1 MRRLASRIAAAFTV
15 LLLAAG
21 CATPEAHRPLERE
34 LRPDGGFTVHER
46 VRVSPRVRADFEHGV
61 ALLDA
66 GRFDEGIAVLERVTE
81 AAPNLVAAR
90 IDLGIAHAR
99 IGELDLAEA
108 ELEHALTLAPSH
120 PVAQNEL
127 AIVYR
132 RTGRFREARAHY
144 ESALATYPA
153 FHLARKNL
161 AILCDL
167 YLMDPDC
174 ALEHYHH
181 YLQAVPEDATTAMW
195 MRDLRTR
202 HGKE

>member
-1 MRRLASRIAAAFTV
+1 MRRLTSRLTAG
-15 LLLAAG
+15 LAALALAA
-21 CATPEAHRPLERE
+21 CATPETPRPLERE
-34 LRPDGGFTVHER
+34 IRPDGGFTLHER
-46 VRVSPRVRADFEHGV
+46 VRVSPRVRADFENGV

-66 GRFDEGIAVLERVTE
+66 GRYGGGIAILKRVTE
-81 AAPNLVAAR
+81 AAPSLVAAR

-108 ELEHALTLAPSH
+108 ELEHALTLAPGH

-132 RTGRFREARAHY
+132 RTGRFQEARAHY
-144 ESALATYPA
+144 ESTLATYPA

-167 YLMDPDC
+167 YLMDPGC
-174 ALEHYHH
+174 ALEHYDH
-181 YLQAVPEDATTAMW
+181 YLQAVPEDTTTAMW

>member
-1 MRRLASRIAAAFTV
+1 VA
-15 LLLAAG
+15 
-21 CATPEAHRPLERE
+21 CATPEKPRPLERE
-34 LRPDGGFTVHER
+34 LRADGGFTLLER
-46 VRVSPRVRADFEHGV
+46 VRVSPRVRADFENGV

-66 GRFDEGIAVLERVTE
+66 GRYADGISVLKRVTE

-99 IGELDLAEA
+99 LGELGPAET
-108 ELEHALTLAPSH
+108 ELEHALTLAPGH

-132 RTGRFREARAHY
+132 RTGRFQEARVRY

-167 YLMDPDC
+167 YLVDPDC
-174 ALEHYHH
+174 ALEHYDH
-181 YLQAVPEDATTAMW
+181 YLQAVPDDTTTAMW

-202 HGKE
+202 TGRE